1 MSTAVIICGQART
14 FAKCW
19 PTQYWYVYRKLVN
32 PTFYVAVEDDEQ
44 APDMARIY
52 ERFGRDRV
60 HLRLLPRAAD
70 CTFPNPPNTNA
81 AFAPYPV
88 MTPTRSIM
96 KCFWNYGQAWQ
107 LMLERE
113 PRGTPHNIIVRTR
126 PDAYF
131 HDFRMPVV
139 RPAEHDFISLWWER
153 YGGVND
159 RICVMGRRAAEV
171 HMTMT
176 ERVDAILA
184 AGAPLHGESFVA
196 AALDLGGMRIRHT
209 LDGWLS
215 LKRLD
220 GRVVSP
226 GRLLNEVPPPPDA

>member
-1 MSTAVIICGQART
+1 MSTAVLLCGQTRT

-32 PTFYVAVEDDEQ
+32 PIFYVCVEDDEQ
-44 APDMARIY
+44 AKDIERIY
-52 ERFGRDRV
+52 ERFPKDRV
-60 HLRLLPRAAD
+60 HVKLLPRAAD
-70 CTFPNPPNTNA
+70 TAFPNPPETNA

-96 KCFWNYGQAWQ
+96 KCFWNYRQAWEWLRQ
-107 LMLERE
+107 HEAE
-113 PRGTPHNIIVRTR
+113 PPMTIVRTR

-131 HDFRMPVV
+131 HDFVMPKAL
-139 RPAEHDFISLWWER
+139 PAAHDFISLWWER

-159 RICVMGRRAAEV
+159 RICVMGPKAAEV
-171 HMTMT
+171 HMTMSD
-176 ERVDAILA
+176 RVDQILA

-196 AALDLGGMRIRHT
+196 AALELGGMRIRHT

-215 LKRLD
+215 LKRL
-220 GRVVSP
+220 GGKTVSP
-226 GRLLNEVPPPPDA
+226 GRLHNEFPPPRE